1 MMTDFAKWVLDL
13 VKALFLAV
21 WNFVLDAF
29 IAVVDLLL
37 QAFATL
43 IAAIPV
49 PSFASTGLGP
59 LLASIP
65 GDVWFFAGHF
75 RLTECFAVLGLGATF
90 RLTRKVAT
98 LFQW

>member
-1 MMTDFAKWVLDL
+1 MTKFAEWLLSLIKDVF
-13 VKALFLAV
+13 KAG

-29 IAVVDLLL
+29 IAVVDLGL

-49 PSFASTGLGP
+49 PTFASSGLGP
-59 LLASIP
+59 LLAAIP
-65 GDVWFFAGHF
+65 GDIWFFAGHF
-75 RLTECFAVLGLGATF
+75 RIAECFAVLGVGAAF
-90 RLTRKVAT
+90 RLTRKFAT

>member
-1 MMTDFAKWVLDL
+1 MTDFAKWLFDL
-13 VKALFLAV
+13 IKAIFKTA
-21 WNFVLDAF
+21 WDF
-29 IAVVDLLL
+29 IIDLLVEGVDLIL
-37 QAFATL
+37 QAVAGI

-49 PSFASTGLGP
+49 PSFISSGLGP
-59 LLASIP
+59 LLGSIP
-65 GDVWFFAGHF
+65 SDVWFFAGHF